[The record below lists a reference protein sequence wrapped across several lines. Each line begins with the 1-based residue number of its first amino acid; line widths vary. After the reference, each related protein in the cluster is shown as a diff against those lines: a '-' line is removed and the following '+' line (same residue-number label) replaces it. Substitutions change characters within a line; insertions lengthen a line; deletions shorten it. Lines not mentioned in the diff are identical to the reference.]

1 MFQGKK
7 GLSKRLSLAALCVN
21 FLMRM
26 SDERLAWLIGE
37 IVSRS
42 GGKIVSVNRSEPSNF
57 PFGVRGPAEYLE
69 LEMSDGT
76 RRKVIFGPY
85 AMPVEILD

>member
-1 MFQGKK
+1 
-7 GLSKRLSLAALCVN
+7 
-21 FLMRM
+21 MRM